1 MPQYA
6 VLPRATHVDRRRRV
20 SGAAVVEEGF
30 LRLPGQEQQSAVPQR
45 WCGSDT
51 SGSTPGQLRDSAMKA
66 GGDWTG
72 TRPSCNLRADRR
84 CLLCVLRASV
94 GGCSLGATGGAAAK
108 PKPKRKARAQGS
120 QRRRGSAGRRGDEVT
135 PRHVIDADARPL
147 DVREPWVGRLV
158 VDGGGM

>member
-1 MPQYA
+1 LPPRGGIRSIMFADGGVRSSRTSSASMRSQAATAAAAAGGMPQYA
-6 VLPRATHVDRRRRV
+6 VLPQATHVDRRRRV
-20 SGAAVVEEGF
+20 SGAAVVEEEGF
-30 LRLPGQEQQSAVPQR
+30 RRLPGQEQQSAVPQR

-94 GGCSLGATGGAAAK
+94 GGCSLVQFRCHWWCSCEA
-108 PKPKRKARAQGS
+108 
-120 QRRRGSAGRRGDEVT
+120 
-135 PRHVIDADARPL
+135 
-147 DVREPWVGRLV
+147 
-158 VDGGGM
+158 